1 MSLETLAKLNA
12 SSTHSDTSAFGRTS
26 WLTSGAA
33 CRYHGGGMQ
42 TEIAAR
48 FSGKA
53 RHAGDNSGN
62 VEFPAIS
69 RECAIGSFEAPQDD
83 CGNLWKA
90 FCEAW
95 VRFPHRAL
103 Y

>member
-1 MSLETLAKLNA
+1 
-12 SSTHSDTSAFGRTS
+12 
-26 WLTSGAA
+26 
-33 CRYHGGGMQ
+33 MQ

-69 RECAIGSFEAPQDD
+69 TECAIGSFAAPQDD